1 MSGSNAQSKS
11 IGPPAVRTYFSS
23 VPVRITLF
31 VTGTLLGALFLNMAL
46 SILTLEKIYS
56 KSLLSEYS
64 VIGRY
69 HIRKIER
76 SLGFGKTL
84 QKFTGMPK
92 LIKAFQKNNPGITDI
107 YIYSAQKDPLFHLNQ
122 PATRSNSVIFGEEIR
137 EQETV
142 SIINRN
148 YHLVFPIF
156 GGSKFKRTFQGYAE
170 IVLPESLIKDK
181 IFAMIASN
189 GKLLGVV
196 GGISALVFFLMVV
209 IVIPTKKKERRIYGI
224 SLKTRALIITSLILI
239 MSQVA
244 FSYFNLKDFR
254 GRYFS
259 EIQEKCR
266 TLGSLVQTDVDY
278 LLNLGIP
285 VNKLIKIDKLLDE
298 VLQSIPELSDIA
310 IIDTTGEPL
319 YRVVAEDEKIRNE
332 IQEVVFDPGDSH
344 SHPDRIV
351 LPVSRKGTVSGYV
364 HLNISNV
371 GIARAIKD
379 LVLDSATVV
388 VVSLL
393 VGFEF
398 VFFMVAILIVG
409 GKRGSRG
416 DQTLIDFNPG
426 QESKVPVRASIRT
439 AAFLYAFA
447 MALSMS
453 FLPIYA
459 NALYQPIAGLSR
471 EIIIGLPISAEML
484 CVAISLVLSG
494 YWLDRQGWFYPFIT
508 GVVITGIGMALC
520 GFAETTLELILYR
533 GCVGFGYGLAL
544 MATQSVVINLTRI
557 QNRSSAVASL
567 EAGYFSGFISST
579 AVGGMLAEKIGYPG
593 VFFVGSLLVL
603 MSIVFVVAFLMQT
616 RQAGKQPVKAAV
628 NPVKTAVKKEERTGI
643 TELFKD
649 RVFMGTLLL
658 SAIPSSLCL
667 VGFLYFASPL
677 LLADLGVKQSN
688 IARLMMPYGLCMVY
702 IAPMINRWVDGIKN
716 KRIPVVLGGFLGGL
730 ALLSFFFLNS
740 VFLFVIV
747 LILFALSGGMSYGAR
762 ISTISESR
770 AVKAVGS
777 GKALGV
783 FSSLERIGNTA
794 GPIAVGGMITAVG
807 LTAAI
812 SNLGVIY
819 LLGTILFFVV
829 ARKTATRS

>member
-1 MSGSNAQSKS
+1 MSGLNEQNRPS
-11 IGPPAVRTYFSS
+11 GPPGVRTYFSS

-56 KSLLSEYS
+56 KSLLAEYS

-84 QKFTGMPK
+84 TKFTGMPK
-92 LIKAFQKNNPGITDI
+92 LITAFQKKNPEITEI
-107 YIYSAQKDPLFHLNQ
+107 YIHSANKDPLFHLDQ
-122 PATRSNSVIFGEEIR
+122 PATRSTSIIFGEEIG
-137 EQETV
+137 EKETV
-142 SIINRN
+142 SIKNKN
-148 YHLVFPIF
+148 YHLVFPIV

-181 IFAMIASN
+181 ISAMIASN
-189 GKLLGVV
+189 GKLLGAI
-196 GGISALVFFLMVV
+196 GGISALVFFLIV
-209 IVIPTKKKERRIYGI
+209 ILVIPTKKKKRRIYGI
-224 SLKTRALIITSLILI
+224 SLKARALIITSLILI
-239 MSQVA
+239 LSQVA

-259 EIQEKCR
+259 EIQGKCQ
-266 TLGSLVQTDVDY
+266 TLGSLIQTDVDY
-278 LLNLGIP
+278 LLKLGIP

-310 IIDTTGEPL
+310 IVDIAGDPL
-319 YRVVAEDEKIRNE
+319 YRVIAEDEKIRNK
-332 IQEVVFDPGDSH
+332 IDAVVIDPGNVYSN
-344 SHPDRIV
+344 PDRIV
-351 LPVSRKGTVSGYV
+351 LPVSRKGEPAGYV
-364 HLNISNV
+364 HLNISSV
-371 GIARAIKD
+371 VIDRTIDD

-398 VFFMVAILIVG
+398 VFFLVAILIVG
-409 GKRGSRG
+409 DKSAPRA
-416 DQTLIDFNPG
+416 DQTQVDFNPG
-426 QESKVPVRASIRT
+426 QKVSFPVRASIRT
-439 AAFLYAFA
+439 SAFLYAFS

-459 NALYQPIAGLSR
+459 NALYIPIAGLSR
-471 EIIIGLPISAEML
+471 EIVIGLPISAEML
-484 CVAISLVLSG
+484 CVAFSLVLSG
-494 YWLDRQGWFYPFIT
+494 YWLDRQGWFYPFIA

-520 GFAETTLELILYR
+520 GVAETTLELIAYR

-544 MATQSVVINLTRI
+544 MATQSIVISLTGI

-579 AVGGMLAEKIGYPG
+579 AVGGMLAEKIGYRG

-603 MSIVFVVAFLMQT
+603 MSIVFVVTFLMQT
-616 RQAGKQPVKAAV
+616 RKAGKQPVKAAV
-628 NPVKTAVKKEERTGI
+628 KETEKTGVAG
-643 TELFKD
+643 LFKD
-649 RVFMGTLLL
+649 RVFMGSLLL

-677 LLADLGVKQSN
+677 LLAELGVKQSN

-702 IAPMINRWVDGIKN
+702 VAPMISRWVDGIKN
-716 KRIPVVLGGFLGGL
+716 KRIPVVMGGFIGGL
-730 ALLSFFFLNS
+730 ALLSFLFLNS
-740 VFLFVIV
+740 VVLFVVV
-747 LILFALSGGMSYGAR
+747 LVFFALSGGMSYGAR

-783 FSSLERIGNTA
+783 FNSLERIGNTA

-829 ARKTATRS
+829 ARKTATR

>member
-1 MSGSNAQSKS
+1 MNGSNTADSP
-11 IGPPAVRTYFSS
+11 IGSPEVRTYFSS

-84 QKFTGMPK
+84 KKFTGMPK
-92 LIKAFQKNNPGITDI
+92 LIKAFQKKNPGITEI
-107 YIYSAQKDPLFHLNQ
+107 YIHSAEKTALFHLNR
-122 PATRSNSVIFGEEIR
+122 PATRSNSVIFEKKIG
-137 EQETV
+137 EQESV
-142 SIINRN
+142 SIKNKN

-156 GGSKFKRTFQGYAE
+156 GGSKFRRTFQGYAE

-181 IFAMIASN
+181 ISAMIASN

-196 GGISALVFFLMVV
+196 GGISALVFFLIV
-209 IVIPTKKKERRIYGI
+209 ILVIPTEKKERKIYGI
-224 SLKTRALIITSLILI
+224 SLKARALIITSLILI
-239 MSQVA
+239 LSQVA

-259 EIQEKCR
+259 EIQGKCR
-266 TLGSLVQTDVDY
+266 TLGSLVQTDVNY

-285 VNKLIKIDKLLDE
+285 VNKLIKIDRLLDE
-298 VLQSIPELSDIA
+298 VLRSIPELSDIA
-310 IIDTTGEPL
+310 IIDIAGDPL

-332 IQEVVFDPGDSH
+332 IQSVIFDPGNRDG
-344 SHPDRIV
+344 HPNRIA
-351 LPVSRKGTVSGYV
+351 LPVSRKGVVSGYV
-364 HLNISNV
+364 HLNISNE
-371 GIARAIKD
+371 GIDRTIND

-398 VFFMVAILIVG
+398 VFFMVAILIVSD
-409 GKRGSRG
+409 KSIPRP

-426 QESKVPVRASIRT
+426 QKSRIPVRASIRT
-439 AAFLYAFA
+439 SAFLYAFA

-471 EIIIGLPISAEML
+471 EIVIGLPISAEML

-508 GVVITGIGMALC
+508 GVVITGLGMALC
-520 GFAETTLELILYR
+520 GLAGTTFELIIYR

-544 MATQSVVINLTRI
+544 MATQSVVVNLTRV
-557 QNRSSAVASL
+557 QNRSSAVANL

-579 AVGGMLAEKIGYPG
+579 AVGGMLAEKIGYQG

-603 MSIVFVVAFLMQT
+603 MSIIFVVTFLMQT
-616 RQAGKQPVKAAV
+616 RQAGKQPAAAAV
-628 NPVKTAVKKEERTGI
+628 EKVGKTSIAA
-643 TELFKD
+643 LFTD
-649 RVFMGTLLL
+649 RVFMGSLLL

-677 LLADLGVKQSN
+677 LLADLGVKQAN

-702 IAPMINRWVDGIKN
+702 VAPMISRWVDGIKN
-716 KRIPVVLGGFLGGL
+716 KRIPVVMGGFLGGL
-730 ALLSFFFLNS
+730 ALLSFLFLNS
-740 VFLFVIV
+740 VLLFVIV
-747 LILFALSGGMSYGAR
+747 LALFALSGGMSYGAR
-762 ISTISESR
+762 ISTISDSR
-770 AVKAVGS
+770 AVKAVGP

-783 FSSLERIGNTA
+783 FNSLERIGNTA

-812 SNLGVIY
+812 SNLGAIY
-819 LLGTILFFVV
+819 LLGTLLFFVV
-829 ARKTATRS
+829 ARKTAVR

>member
-1 MSGSNAQSKS
+1 MSGSSAQSRFA
-11 IGPPAVRTYFSS
+11 GPPRVRTYFSS
-23 VPVRITLF
+23 VPARITLF
-31 VTGTLLGALFLNMAL
+31 VTGTMLGALFLNMAL

-84 QKFTGMPK
+84 TKFTGMPK
-92 LIKAFQKNNPGITDI
+92 LISAFEEKNPEITEV
-107 YIYSAQKDPLFHLNQ
+107 YIHSAQKDPLFHLQ
-122 PATRSNSVIFGEEIR
+122 HPATRANSVIFGQDIGET
-137 EQETV
+137 ETV
-142 SIINRN
+142 LLKNSN

-181 IFAMIASN
+181 IYAMIASN
-189 GKLLGVV
+189 GKLLGFV
-196 GGISALVFFLMVV
+196 GGVSTLGFFLIVI
-209 IVIPTKKKERRIYGI
+209 IVIPTKKKKKKIYGI
-224 SLKTRALIITSLILI
+224 SLKARALIITSLILI
-239 MSQVA
+239 LSQVA

-259 EIQEKCR
+259 EIQGKCR

-285 VNKLIKIDKLLDE
+285 VDKLIKIDNLLNK

-310 IIDTTGEPL
+310 IVDIAGDPL
-319 YRVVAEDEKIRNE
+319 YRVVTEDENIRNKIE
-332 IQEVVFDPGDSH
+332 AVIIDPGNIYSY
-344 SHPDRIV
+344 PDRIV
-351 LPVSRKGTVSGYV
+351 LPVSRKETVSGYV
-364 HLNISNV
+364 HLNISNKV
-371 GIARAIKD
+371 IDRTIND
-379 LVLDSATVV
+379 LALDSATVV

-398 VFFMVAILIVG
+398 VFFLVAILIVG
-409 GKRGSRG
+409 DRSASRP
-416 DQTLIDFNPG
+416 DQTMIAFDPG
-426 QESKVPVRASIRT
+426 KKSRVPVRASIRT
-439 AAFLYAFA
+439 SAFLYAFA

-459 NALYQPIAGLSR
+459 NALYKPIAGLSR
-471 EIIIGLPISAEML
+471 EIVIGLPISAEMF

-508 GVVITGIGMALC
+508 GVVITGVGMALC
-520 GFAETTLELILYR
+520 GIAQTPLELIGYR

-544 MATQSVVINLTRI
+544 MATQSIVINLTNI
-557 QNRSSAVASL
+557 QNRSSAVANL

-579 AVGGMLAEKIGYPG
+579 AVGGMLAEKIGYRG

-603 MSIVFVVAFLMQT
+603 MSIGFVVTFLLQT
-616 RQAGKQPVKAAV
+616 RQAGKQPVKATV
-628 NPVKTAVKKEERTGI
+628 REEDKTGI
-643 TELFKD
+643 AGLFRD
-649 RVFMGTLLL
+649 RVFMGSLLL

-702 IAPMINRWVDGIKN
+702 VAPMISRWVDGIKN
-716 KRIPVVLGGFLGGL
+716 KRIPVVMGGILGGL
-730 ALLSFFFLNS
+730 ALLSFLFLNS
-740 VFLFVIV
+740 VFLFVVV
-747 LILFALSGGMSYGAR
+747 LIFFALSGGMSYGAR

-770 AVKAVGS
+770 AVKAVGP

-783 FSSLERIGNTA
+783 FNSLERIGNTA

-812 SNLGVIY
+812 SNLGAVY
-819 LLGTILFFVV
+819 LLGTILFFFV
-829 ARKTATRS
+829 ARKPGTR

>member
-1 MSGSNAQSKS
+1 MGL
-11 IGPPAVRTYFSS
+11 PAVRTYFSS

-46 SILTLEKIYS
+46 SILTLEKIYT

-84 QKFTGMPK
+84 PKFTGMAK
-92 LIKAFQKNNPGITDI
+92 LMKAFQEKNPEITEI
-107 YIYSAQKDPLFHLNQ
+107 YIHSAKKEPLFHLHQ
-122 PATRSNSVIFGEEIR
+122 PATRSNSTIFQDNIG
-137 EQETV
+137 EQEIV
-142 SIINRN
+142 SLKSKS

-156 GGSKFKRTFQGYAE
+156 GGSKFRRTFQGYAE
-170 IVLPESLIKDK
+170 IVLPETLIKDK
-181 IFAMIASN
+181 IAAMVANN
-189 GKLLGVV
+189 GKLLGLI
-196 GGISALVFFLMVV
+196 GSTSALVFFLIVLL
-209 IVIPTKKKERRIYGI
+209 VIPTEKKKNRIYGI
-224 SLKTRALIITSLILI
+224 SLKARALIITSLILI
-239 MSQVA
+239 LSQVA

-259 EIQEKCR
+259 EIQGKCE
-266 TLGSLVQTDVDY
+266 TLGSLIKADVDY
-278 LLNLGIP
+278 LLRLGIP
-285 VNKLIKIDKLLDE
+285 INKLIKIDDLLDE

-310 IIDTTGEPL
+310 IVDTAGDPL
-319 YRVVAEDEKIRNE
+319 YRVVAEDEKIRNK
-332 IQEVVFDPGDSH
+332 IQAVIIDPGNMHDT
-344 SHPDRIV
+344 PDRIV
-351 LPVSRKGTVSGYV
+351 LPVSRKGAAAGYV
-364 HLNISNV
+364 HLNISTAV
-371 GIARAIKD
+371 IDSTIHD
-379 LVLDSATVV
+379 LALDSATVV

-398 VFFMVAILIVG
+398 VFFLVAILIVG
-409 GKRGSRG
+409 DRSAPRA
-416 DQTLIDFNPG
+416 DETLIDFNPG
-426 QESKVPVRASIRT
+426 QQKSRVPVRASIRT
-439 AAFLYAFA
+439 SAFLYAFA

-459 NALYQPIAGLSR
+459 NVLYKPIAGLSR

-494 YWLDRQGWFYPFIT
+494 YWLDRQGWFFPFIT
-508 GVVITGIGMALC
+508 GVIITGAGMALC
-520 GFAETTLELILYR
+520 GIAATTLELIAYR

-544 MATQSVVINLTRI
+544 MATQSVVVNLTSL

-579 AVGGMLAEKIGYPG
+579 AVGGMLAEKIGYRG

-603 MSIVFVVAFLMQT
+603 ISIFFVVAFLMQT
-616 RQAGKQPVKAAV
+616 RKAGQQPAKAVA
-628 NPVKTAVKKEERTGI
+628 KKETQTGVGG
-643 TELFKD
+643 LFTD
-649 RVFMGTLLL
+649 RVFMGSLLL

-677 LLADLGVKQSN
+677 LLAELGVKQSN

-702 IAPMINRWVDGIKN
+702 VAPMISRWVDGIQN

-730 ALLSFFFLNS
+730 ALLSFLFLNS
-740 VFLFVIV
+740 VTLFVVV

-762 ISTISESR
+762 ISTISESP

-783 FSSLERIGNTA
+783 FNSFERIGNTA
-794 GPIAVGGMITAVG
+794 GPIAVGGMITTFG
-807 LTAAI
+807 LSAAI
-812 SNLGVIY
+812 SNLGIIY

-829 ARKTATRS
+829 ARKAATR

>member
-1 MSGSNAQSKS
+1 MSGKDAQM
-11 IGPPAVRTYFSS
+11 PPPGEPGVKTYFSS

-31 VTGTLLGALFLNMAL
+31 VTGTLLGALLLNMAL
-46 SILTLEKIYS
+46 SILTLEKIYT

-84 QKFTGMPK
+84 PKFTGMPK
-92 LIKAFQKNNPGITDI
+92 LIKAFQEKNPEITEI
-107 YIYSAQKDPLFHLNQ
+107 FIHSAEKEPLFCLNE
-122 PATRSNSVIFGEEIR
+122 PATAASSVIFGETIG
-137 EQETV
+137 QSETV
-142 SIINRN
+142 SLRNRH

-170 IVLPESLIKDK
+170 IVLPEALIRDK
-181 IFAMIASN
+181 ISAMIASN
-189 GKLLGVV
+189 GKLLALV
-196 GGISALVFFLMVV
+196 GSISALVFFLIVLL
-209 IVIPTKKKERRIYGI
+209 VIPTTKKKRKIYGV
-224 SLKTRALIITSLILI
+224 SLKARALIVTSLVLIL
-239 MSQVA
+239 SQVA
-244 FSYFNLKDFR
+244 FSYFNLNDFR

-259 EIQEKCR
+259 EIQGKCE
-266 TLGSLVQTDVDY
+266 TLGSLIKTDVDY
-278 LLNLGIP
+278 LLKLGIP
-285 VNKLIKIDKLLDE
+285 INKLIKIDTLLDE

-332 IQEVVFDPGDSH
+332 IQAVVFDPGNNH
-344 SHPDRIV
+344 SRPDRIV
-351 LPVSRKGTVSGYV
+351 LPVARKSAAAGYV
-364 HLNISNV
+364 HLNISTRV
-371 GIARAIKD
+371 IDRTIRD
-379 LVLDSATVV
+379 LALDSGTVV

-398 VFFMVAILIVG
+398 VFFLVAILIVG
-409 GKRGSRG
+409 NRSTPRA

-426 QESKVPVRASIRT
+426 QTSRVPVRASIRT
-439 AAFLYAFA
+439 SAFLYAFA

-459 NALYQPIAGLSR
+459 NALYKPIAGLSR
-471 EIIIGLPISAEML
+471 EIVIGLPISAEML
-484 CVAISLVLSG
+484 CVAVSLVLSG
-494 YWLDRQGWFYPFIT
+494 YWLDRQGWFFPFIA
-508 GVVITGIGMALC
+508 GVVITGVGMALC
-520 GFAETTLELILYR
+520 GIADTTVELITYR

-544 MATQSVVINLTRI
+544 MATQSVVVNLTSL

-579 AVGGMLAEKIGYPG
+579 AVGGMLAEKIGYRG

-603 MSIVFVVAFLMQT
+603 ISIVFVVAFLMQT
-616 RQAGKQPVKAAV
+616 RQAGKQPAKPAAKAKAE
-628 NPVKTAVKKEERTGI
+628 AQTGVAG
-643 TELFKD
+643 LFTD
-649 RVFMGTLLL
+649 RVFMGSLLL

-702 IAPMINRWVDGIKN
+702 IAPMISRWVDGIRN
-716 KRIPVVLGGFLGGL
+716 KRIPVVMGGFLGGL
-730 ALLSFFFLNS
+730 ALLSFLFLNS
-740 VFLFVIV
+740 VPLFVVV
-747 LILFALSGGMSYGAR
+747 LVLFALSGGMSYGAR
-762 ISTISESR
+762 ISTISESP
-770 AVKAVGS
+770 AVKSVGP

-783 FSSLERIGNTA
+783 FNSLERIGNTA
-794 GPIAVGGMITAVG
+794 GPIAVGAMITTFG

-812 SNLGVIY
+812 SNLGIIY
-819 LLGTILFFVV
+819 LAGTILFFVV
-829 ARKTATRS
+829 ARKTATR